1 MVMMIMLIMIIM
13 MIKHKHYYDHHHKF
27 DEDDAHVISMMIMNL
42 VKIGPPLEKYQNR
55 QAYMARKKTHRM
67 KKIMMMRIMKRTQW
81 RMKIS
86 MMRKKMIVA
95 RRTL

>member
-1 MVMMIMLIMIIM
+1 MMIASM
-13 MIKHKHYYDHHHKF
+13 MRTK
-27 DEDDAHVISMMIMNL
+27 ISMMIMNL

-67 KKIMMMRIMKRTQW
+67 KKKIMMMRIMKGTQW

>member
-1 MVMMIMLIMIIM
+1 MMIASM
-13 MIKHKHYYDHHHKF
+13 MRTK
-27 DEDDAHVISMMIMNL
+27 ISMMIMNL

-67 KKIMMMRIMKRTQW
+67 KKIMMMRIMKGTQW